1 MSAKNETLAQNILEA
16 VGGEENIISS
26 THCATR
32 LRLVLKRS
40 QPDAKKKV
48 ANIDGVVTVVEN
60 NGQFQVVIGN
70 NVGDVYKA
78 FESLIH
84 SEDTNETTQA
94 SNEPK
99 GSILNRVIATMS
111 AVFAPFIYILAAAG
125 ILQGLLIISKM
136 IYPPVEHTGTF
147 EVFNFISWAPFT
159 FLPIFIA
166 ITAARHFNVNLY
178 IAVACSAALVSPDLT
193 AIIDKSGS
201 GDTVKFLGIPLSET
215 SYTTSVLPPLFL
227 VWLLSYVEKFLNK
240 YIHDVV
246 KPLFTPFF
254 SIVIM
259 VPLTL
264 IVIGP
269 ITTLIAQGL
278 AGGFNTLVDVAPW
291 LAGTLIGG
299 FWQVFVIFGVHWG
312 ITPVIL
318 SNFEQ
323 YKSDA
328 FQAYQTIAVISQIGA
343 VLGVLIKVKIID
355 IKRVA
360 SSAAIT
366 GIFGIT
372 EPSMYGVN
380 LRFKKPFIIACVS
393 GAIGAFV
400 ASFFN
405 PKYYAYAGL
414 PGPIT
419 IFNGFS
425 PDNPTSIWGII
436 IGSLIGLLLPI
447 ILIQFLGY
455 GEDTTQTESDEPSA
469 NNTTESTATT
479 MTQTENNLVT
489 PINGQIVPLS
499 EVDDPIFAEEMMGQG
514 IAIKP
519 SDTTVYAPSD
529 GVISMVAPSK
539 HAVGITTADG
549 IEMLIH
555 VGLDT
560 VKMEGQGF
568 KLLVAENDTVAKN
581 QPVLEFDKKFIEDS
595 GYTSI
600 VPFIITN
607 SSEFNEIIPQYYEQA
622 THNDTVL
629 SIINK

>member
-1 MSAKNETLAQNILEA
+1 MSTKNETLAQNILDA
-16 VGGEENIISS
+16 VGGEDNIINS

-70 NVGDVYKA
+70 NVGEVYKA
-78 FESLIH
+78 FEKLSH
-84 SEDTNETTQA
+84 SENTNETTQA
-94 SNEPK
+94 SNESK
-99 GSILNRVIATMS
+99 GSVLNRIIATMS

-136 IYPPVEHTGTF
+136 IYPPVEQSGTF

-193 AIIDKSGS
+193 VIIDKIGS
-201 GDTVKFLGIPLSET
+201 GDSVKFLGMPLSET

-240 YIHDVV
+240 YIHDVI

-264 IVIGP
+264 MVIGP

-278 AGGFNTLVDVAPW
+278 AGGFNTLVEVAPW

-343 VLGVLIKVKIID
+343 VIGVLIKVKILD

-380 LRFKKPFIIACVS
+380 LRFKKPFIIACIS

-400 ASFFN
+400 ASFFS

-419 IFNGFS
+419 IFNGYS
-425 PDNPTSIWGII
+425 PDNPSSIWGII

-455 GEDTTQTESDEPSA
+455 GEDTTQDETDELSS
-469 NNTTESTATT
+469 NNTHASTAT
-479 MTQTENNLVT
+479 MSQNDNSLVA
-489 PINGQIVPLS
+489 PITGQIVPLS

-529 GVISMVAPSK
+529 GIISMVTPSK
-539 HAVGITTADG
+539 HAIGITTADG

-560 VKMEGQGF
+560 VKMDGQGF
-568 KLLVAENDTVAKN
+568 KLLVAENDNVSKN
-581 QPVLEFDKKFIEDS
+581 QPLLEFDKKLIEDS

-607 SSEFNEIIPQYYEQA
+607 SSEFSEIIPHYYEQA
-622 THNDTVL
+622 THNYTVL

>member
-1 MSAKNETLAQNILEA
+1 MSAKNETLAQNILDA
-16 VGGEENIISS
+16 VGGEDNIINS

-70 NVGDVYKA
+70 NVGEVYKA
-78 FESLIH
+78 FEKLSH
-84 SEDTNETTQA
+84 SENTNETTQA
-94 SNEPK
+94 SNESK
-99 GSILNRVIATMS
+99 GSVLNRIIATMS

-136 IYPPVEHTGTF
+136 IYLPVEQSGTF

-193 AIIDKSGS
+193 AIVDNIGS
-201 GDTVKFLGIPLSET
+201 GDSVKFLGMPLSET

-240 YIHDVV
+240 YIHDVI

-264 IVIGP
+264 MVIGP

-278 AGGFNTLVDVAPW
+278 AGGFNTLVEVAPW

-343 VLGVLIKVKIID
+343 VIGVLIKVKILD
-355 IKRVA
+355 VKRVA

-380 LRFKKPFIIACVS
+380 LRFKKPFIIACIS

-400 ASFFN
+400 ASFFS

-419 IFNGFS
+419 IFNGYS
-425 PDNPTSIWGII
+425 PDNPSSIWGII

-455 GEDTTQTESDEPSA
+455 GEDTTQVEIDESSS
-469 NNTTESTATT
+469 NNTNDPTAT
-479 MTQTENNLVT
+479 MTQNDNSLVA
-489 PINGQIVPLS
+489 PITGQIVPLA

-519 SDTTVYAPSD
+519 SDTTVYAPSN
-529 GVISMVAPSK
+529 GIISMVAPSK
-539 HAVGITTADG
+539 HAIGITTADG

-560 VKMEGQGF
+560 VKMDGQGF
-568 KLLVAENDTVAKN
+568 KLLVAENDTVSKK
-581 QPVLEFDKKFIEDS
+581 QPLLEFDKKLLEDS

-607 SSEFNEIIPQYYEQA
+607 SREFSEIIPHYNEQA
-622 THNDTVL
+622 TYNDTVL

>member
-1 MSAKNETLAQNILEA
+1 MSTKNETLAQNILDA
-16 VGGEENIISS
+16 VGGEDNIINS

-70 NVGDVYKA
+70 NVGEVYKA
-78 FESLIH
+78 FEKLSH
-84 SEDTNETTQA
+84 SENTNETTQA
-94 SNEPK
+94 SNESK
-99 GSILNRVIATMS
+99 GSVLNRIIATMS

-136 IYPPVEHTGTF
+136 IYPPVEQSGTF

-193 AIIDKSGS
+193 VIIDKIGS
-201 GDTVKFLGIPLSET
+201 GDSVKFLGMPLSET

-240 YIHDVV
+240 YIHDVI

-264 IVIGP
+264 MVIGP

-278 AGGFNTLVDVAPW
+278 AGGFNTLVEVAPW

-343 VLGVLIKVKIID
+343 VIGVLIKVKILD

-380 LRFKKPFIIACVS
+380 LRFKKPFIIACIS

-400 ASFFN
+400 ASFFS

-419 IFNGFS
+419 IFNGYS
-425 PDNPTSIWGII
+425 PDNPSSIWGII

-455 GEDTTQTESDEPSA
+455 GEDTTQDETDELSS
-469 NNTTESTATT
+469 NNTHASTAT
-479 MTQTENNLVT
+479 MSQNDNSLVA
-489 PINGQIVPLS
+489 PITGQIVPLS

-529 GVISMVAPSK
+529 GIISMVTPSK
-539 HAVGITTADG
+539 HAIGITTADG

-560 VKMEGQGF
+560 VKMDGQGF
-568 KLLVAENDTVAKN
+568 KLLVAENDNVSKN
-581 QPVLEFDKKFIEDS
+581 QPLLEFDKKLIEDS

-607 SSEFNEIIPQYYEQA
+607 SSEFSEIIPHYYEQA